1 MNILDGVSFDT
12 WHSLRD
18 FSLILQSKEI
28 EAPKVKTS
36 TVTVE
41 GMDGELDLTDFFG
54 EPKYENRTITLTFHV
69 YNVHF
74 DDFDSLF
81 SKIQNAL
88 HGKRMKIVFDSD
100 ASFYW
105 MGRVS
110 VDKWKTD
117 KIVGTVTIDI
127 DAEPYKYKKYATVIS
142 ETISGEREFI
152 LTNLRKSVMPH
163 FKANAEMQIVFGG
176 STYTIGA
183 GDYTLENVLFT
194 EGKNI
199 VTVKGTGNISIE
211 YQERGL

>member
-74 DDFDSLF
+74 DDFDALF

-105 MGRVS
+105 MGRVT

-117 KIVGTVTIDI
+117 KIVGTITIEI

-142 ETISGEREFI
+142 ETINGEREFI

-163 FKANAEMQIVFGG
+163 FKSDAEMQIVFGG
-176 STYTIGA
+176 STYSIGA

-194 EGKNI
+194 EGKNVI
-199 VTVKGTGNISIE
+199 TVKGTGNISIE